1 MDSYLLEL
9 KGITKIFPG
18 VKALSSVSLGVLPSE
33 IHGICGENGAGKS
46 TLIKILSGVY
56 PHGTFSG
63 SILLEGREQV
73 FHNTTDAERAGIA
86 TIYQELALFKKL
98 SIAENIF
105 MGRAPSRLGVIQLEK
120 VYAETRHWLA
130 EVGMTTVSPEEKV
143 EHLGIAQQQ
152 LVEIAKALSK
162 SARVLILDEPTSA
175 LAEHEVGILM
185 QILRNLKKKDVTCI
199 YISHKLSEIIEI
211 SDRITVLRDGE
222 HIGTDL
228 KSSLD
233 VKKLIFM
240 MVGRN
245 LENMYPK
252 EQFQRGKATL
262 QVKNLNVYDPE
273 QPRER
278 IIKDVSFT
286 AFASEILG
294 IAGLMGSGR
303 TELASAIFGINA
315 SYRTGQIIVSGNE
328 VQINNPM
335 QAIENGLVYLPE
347 DRKRHGLV
355 LPMSVKENATL
366 ASLSKMAGPFIN
378 ESREI
383 NLTNKY
389 VRELG
394 IKTPSVETA
403 VRTLSGGNQQKVVLG
418 KWLMTEPVI
427 LLLDEVTRGIDVG
440 AKYEIYK
447 IMNVLVRSGVTLIMI
462 SSELPEIL
470 GMCDRI
476 LVMHEGSI
484 TGEFSAKE
492 ATQELIMQ
500 YATMELED
508 KHHVN

>member
-9 KGITKIFPG
+9 KGVTKIFPG

-56 PHGTFSG
+56 PHGTFTG
-63 SILLEGREQV
+63 GILLEGREQV
-73 FHNTTDAERAGIA
+73 FHNPADAERAGIA

-130 EVGMTTVSPEEKV
+130 EVGVAVSPEERV

-162 SARVLILDEPTSA
+162 SARVLVLDEPTSA

-185 QILRNLKKKDVTCI
+185 EILRNLKKKGVTCI

-211 SDRITVLRDGE
+211 ADRISVLRDGE

-228 KSSLD
+228 KSKLD

-252 EQFQRGKATL
+252 EQFQRGQATL

-286 AFASEILG
+286 AYASEILG
-294 IAGLMGSGR
+294 LAGLMGSGR

-315 SYRTGQIIVSGNE
+315 SYRTGQIIVRGNE
-328 VQINNPM
+328 VQINSPR

-366 ASLSKMAGPFIN
+366 ASLGKMAELIIN

-403 VRTLSGGNQQKVVLG
+403 VSTLSGGNQQKVVLG
-418 KWLMTEPVI
+418 KWLMTEPAI

-447 IMNVLVRSGVTLIMI
+447 LMNDLTEQGISIIMI
-462 SSELPEIL
+462 SSDLEEVL
-470 GMCDRI
+470 GMSDRI
-476 LVMHEGSI
+476 MVMFEDRSVTTLDI
-484 TGEFSAKE
+484 KN
-492 ATQELIMQ
+492 ATQEKIMAL
-500 YATMELED
+500 ATG
-508 KHHVN
+508 VTVG

>member
-1 MDSYLLEL
+1 MDRNLLEL
-9 KGITKIFPG
+9 KGVTKIFPG

-56 PHGTFSG
+56 PHGTFTG
-63 SILLEGREQV
+63 SILLDGQEQV
-73 FHNTTDAERAGIA
+73 FHNPADAERAGIA

-120 VYAETRHWLA
+120 VYAETRRWLA
-130 EVGMTTVSPEEKV
+130 EVGMEVSPEEKV

-185 QILRNLKKKDVTCI
+185 AILRNLKKKGVTCI

-228 KSSLD
+228 KSNLD

-252 EQFQRGKATL
+252 EQFQRGQATL
-262 QVKNLNVYDPE
+262 EIRNLNVYDPE

-278 IIKDVSFT
+278 IVKDISFT
-286 AFASEILG
+286 AYASEILG

-315 SYRTGQIIVSGNE
+315 SYRTGQIIVRGNE

-355 LPMSVKENATL
+355 LPMSVKENVTL
-366 ASLSKMAGPFIN
+366 ASLGKMAEPIIN

-389 VRELG
+389 IRELG

-403 VRTLSGGNQQKVVLG
+403 VSTLSGGNQQKVVLG
-418 KWLMTEPVI
+418 KWLMTEPAI

-447 IMNVLVRSGVTLIMI
+447 IMNVLVRAGVTLIMI

-500 YATMELED
+500 HATMELED
-508 KHHVN
+508 KRHVN

>member
-9 KGITKIFPG
+9 KGVTKIFPG

-56 PHGTFSG
+56 PHGTFTG

-73 FHNTTDAERAGIA
+73 FHNPADAERSGIA

-120 VYAETRHWLA
+120 VYAETRRWLA
-130 EVGMTTVSPEEKV
+130 EVGMAVSPEEKV

-152 LVEIAKALSK
+152 LVEVAKALSK

-175 LAEHEVGILM
+175 LAEHEVGMLM
-185 QILRNLKKKDVTCI
+185 EILRNLKKKGVTCI

-211 SDRITVLRDGE
+211 ADRITVLRDGE

-228 KSSLD
+228 KSNLD

-245 LENMYPK
+245 LESMYPK

-262 QVKNLNVYDPE
+262 EVKNLNVYDPE

-286 AFASEILG
+286 AYASEILG
-294 IAGLMGSGR
+294 VAGLMGSGR

-315 SYRTGQIIVSGNE
+315 SYRTGQIIVCGNA

-355 LPMSVKENATL
+355 LPMSVKENTTL
-366 ASLSKMAGPFIN
+366 ASLGKMARLFIN

-389 VRELG
+389 IRELG

-403 VRTLSGGNQQKVVLG
+403 VSTLSGGNQQKVVLG
-418 KWLMTEPVI
+418 KWLMTEPAI

-447 IMNVLVRSGVTLIMI
+447 IMNVLVRTGVTLIMI

-484 TGEFSAKE
+484 TGEFLAKE

-508 KHHVN
+508 KYHVN